1 MEHLRTNLDK
11 NKELIGDR
19 AKVEK
24 LVWGNMQDIAH
35 IRETHKSF
43 DVVIGSDILYDPRNY
58 QNLLSTILP
67 FTDEQTLIIL
77 GGTKRQLEKQFLKMS
92 FLNLSVQDLES
103 KNMYIFISIDRRIN

>member
-1 MEHLRTNLDK
+1 M
-11 NKELIGDR
+11 
-19 AKVEK
+19 EK

-35 IRETHKSF
+35 IHEIHKSF

-77 GGTKRQLEKQFLKMS
+77 GGTKRHLEKQFLKMS
-92 FLNLSVQDLES
+92 DPFLNLSVQDLES
-103 KNMYIFISIDRRIN
+103 KNMYIFISTDRRINAH